1 MLSISSENLRKNVM
15 FQTQFFHI
23 SPLKL
28 YVTVQ
33 DGGKRCAVLNCY
45 NHTVN
50 FRRIQFMK
58 KRTAARLGLIII
70 FAAAC
75 MFSLFSSMHG
85 AASGS
90 PQESH
95 LLPVYV
101 TDLGDVSG
109 FSIIENGSRFTLIQE
124 GDVWQLA
131 QAPDQEID
139 QEMIRELAELLSK
152 LPAQS
157 MIREPED
164 LDFYGLADPALS
176 FEITTAESTA
186 ALLVGDEVSHS
197 GLASSSSSELP
208 QYYASLSGGTLVYTI
223 GPKLLQLT
231 DQVLQ
236 GISALHK

>member
-1 MLSISSENLRKNVM
+1 
-15 FQTQFFHI
+15 
-23 SPLKL
+23 
-28 YVTVQ
+28 
-33 DGGKRCAVLNCY
+33 
-45 NHTVN
+45 
-50 FRRIQFMK
+50 MK

-75 MFSLFSSMHG
+75 MFSLFSSLHG
-85 AASGS
+85 TAAGS

-164 LDFYGLADPALS
+164 LDSYGLADPALS
-176 FEITTAESTA
+176 FEITTAKSTA
-186 ALLVGDEVSHS
+186 ALLVGDEVSRS